1 MFKILACSIYKDII
15 RCDLY
20 CNKKQI
26 RNRDPQ
32 SIAITLTVR
41 NIDRP
46 GKVFASVKLANLYKN
61 P

>member
-1 MFKILACSIYKDII
+1 MCLKYQCVAYKDII
-15 RCDLY
+15 RCDLC

-41 NIDRP
+41 SIGRG
-46 GKVFASVKLANLYKN
+46 GKVFASAKVANLYKN